1 METRAKDEKLQEQ
14 LGDAPIDSS
23 SLPVRQHEAEIIAA
37 VSSSPVTIVTGE
49 TGSGKTTQLPQM
61 LLDAPSILGESSLLV
76 AVTQP
81 RRVAAISVARRV
93 SAERK
98 CATGTEVG
106 YAVRFEEQRSRNT
119 RLIYLT
125 DGTLLREMLT
135 DPLLARCCSFFTHR
149 SWLEIVRSVDLLSI
163 WLAKATYHLA

>member
-1 METRAKDEKLQEQ
+1 MEDDTRDKQAEELLQEIE
-14 LGDAPIDSS
+14 IDFSD
-23 SLPVRQHEAEIIAA
+23 LPVRQFEADIISA

-61 LLDAPSILGESSLLV
+61 LLDAPSILGESKLLV

-93 SAERK
+93 STERK
-98 CATGTEVG
+98 CQIGTEVG
-106 YAVRFEEQRSRNT
+106 YAVRFEEQRSRET

-135 DPLLARCCSFFTHR
+135 DPLLTRCCLCF
-149 SWLEIVRSVDLLSI
+149 SVHADELMLQI
-163 WLAKATYHLA
+163 L

>member
-1 METRAKDEKLQEQ
+1 MLANGAAISTSVLLIRMEDDKKDEQQPQQ
-14 LGDAPIDSS
+14 LEEPSIDSS
-23 SLPVRQHEAEIIAA
+23 GLPVRRFEADIVSA

-61 LLDAPSILGESSLLV
+61 LLDAPSIIEDSKLVV

-98 CATGTEVG
+98 CKIGAEVG
-106 YAVRFEEQRSRNT
+106 YAVRFEEMRSRDT

-125 DGTLLREMLT
+125 DGTLLREMLA
-135 DPLLARCCSFFTHR
+135 DPLLSRYRSQQLFLHCS
-149 SWLEIVRSVDLLSI
+149 S
-163 WLAKATYHLA
+163 

>member
-93 SAERK
+93 
-98 CATGTEVG
+98 
-106 YAVRFEEQRSRNT
+106 
-119 RLIYLT
+119 
-125 DGTLLREMLT
+125 
-135 DPLLARCCSFFTHR
+135 
-149 SWLEIVRSVDLLSI
+149 
-163 WLAKATYHLA
+163 

>member
-1 METRAKDEKLQEQ
+1 MADDEKDKRLQEQ
-14 LGDAPIDSS
+14 LQDATIDSS
-23 SLPVRQHEAEIIAA
+23 NLPVRRHEADIISA

-61 LLDAPSILGESSLLV
+61 LLDAPALLGESNLLV

-98 CATGTEVG
+98 CRIGGEVG
-106 YAVRFEEQRSRNT
+106 YAVRFEEQRSRDT

-125 DGTLLREMLT
+125 DGTLLREVLT
-135 DPLLARCCSFFTHR
+135 DPLLARWVLIEHIALLLDKR
-149 SWLEIVRSVDLLSI
+149 SACKSGL
-163 WLAKATYHLA
+163 

>member
-1 METRAKDEKLQEQ
+1 MKGGKLQEQ
-14 LGDAPIDSS
+14 LTNISTASID
-23 SLPVRQHEAEIIAA
+23 LPVRRHEAEIIAA

-98 CATGTEVG
+98 CATGSEVG

-135 DPLLARCCSFFTHR
+135 DPLLARCCCWSSPCSHECIQT
-149 SWLEIVRSVDLLSI
+149 L
-163 WLAKATYHLA
+163 